1 MSNASNK
8 DTVSKS
14 WFCVF
19 NNPEEHGYIG
29 TSDEIIERLKNEW
42 IEDNPTRTG
51 AWIYCVSAD
60 GLKHVH
66 MVLEDSRA
74 MRFSAIKKSYAL
86 GMHFEPTKGTKEQ
99 AEDYINKRGK
109 FEEKGEKILA
119 SVTYG
124 EIKGAQGR
132 RRDLEV
138 IDELISQG
146 YTPNQ
151 IFDMDIR
158 FRRDDKI
165 VKQAYSRKRYKETP
179 MVRDVKVVWHVGLS
193 GSGKSYTM
201 QKILLEHGE
210 DYLYLVSDYENGWLD
225 NYECQPVLFL
235 DEYRGQWKYSF
246 LLTVLDVYKRSYHAR
261 YANVIG
267 LWNEVHITSVKTP
280 DMVYENMITDEA
292 ERGVETFEQLRRR
305 ITHIVYHWKDENGY
319 HSYEMPMD
327 LYKGYPDL
335 MQRALYEN
343 FRTLPSGVNTHFD

>member
-1 MSNASNK
+1 
-8 DTVSKS
+8 
-14 WFCVF
+14 
-19 NNPEEHGYIG
+19 
-29 TSDEIIERLKNEW
+29 
-42 IEDNPTRTG
+42 
-51 AWIYCVSAD
+51 
-60 GLKHVH
+60 
-66 MVLEDSRA
+66 
-74 MRFSAIKKSYAL
+74 
-86 GMHFEPTKGTKEQ
+86 
-99 AEDYINKRGK
+99 
-109 FEEKGEKILA
+109 
-119 SVTYG
+119 
-124 EIKGAQGR
+124 
-132 RRDLEV
+132 
-138 IDELISQG
+138 
-146 YTPNQ
+146 
-151 IFDMDIR
+151 MDIR

-343 FRTLPSGVNTHFD
+343 FRTLPSGVNTPFD